1 MMMTVAQRVDH
12 LVMVLEGGN
21 ARRFASRTGITPQ
34 SVSCLRHG
42 KYRIENF
49 VDRILSAYPDVNPSW
64 LTSGEGEP
72 LFSEREKGEVLERLE
87 RIEKAL
93 ARIEAMMAV
102 AGR

>member
-1 MMMTVAQRVDH
+1 MTPAQRIDY

-21 ARRFASRTGITPQ
+21 ARRFGEKSGITPQ

-42 KYRIENF
+42 KYRIDPF
-49 VDRILSAYPDVNPSW
+49 VDRILSAYPDVDPVW
-64 LTSGEGEP
+64 LTTGEGIA

-93 ARIEAMMAV
+93 ARLEKMIAKTA
-102 AGR
+102 R